1 MRNAHHGND
10 APVYGITTAEQSHSD
25 DVSRRQKQ
33 YILTML
39 IRVVSIIVV
48 VAVPGISWPIKILLC
63 LVATII
69 PYIAVVRANGG
80 PMPEKD
86 PTNLLISAPQ
96 KPSLEWEQRGLPG
109 AGTVITGEAAE
120 AADTDGAN
128 GSHAPGAA
136 DEPVVLQVTQ
146 EQRDDAGKAGHP
158 TRA

>member
-1 MRNAHHGND
+1 VRNAHHGNHD
-10 APVYGITTAEQSHSD
+10 PVYGITTAEQSHSD

-39 IRVVSIIVV
+39 VRVVSIIVV

-86 PTNLLISAPQ
+86 PTNLLISPPQ

-109 AGTVITGEAAE
+109 AGTVITGEADE
-120 AADTDGAN
+120 ATDADGAD
-128 GSHAPGAA
+128 GSEEAGAA
-136 DEPVVLQVTQ
+136 DEPIVLHVTH
-146 EQRDDAGKAGHP
+146 EQRGDAGKAGRA

>member
-1 MRNAHHGND
+1 VRNAHHGSHD
-10 APVYGITTAEQSHSD
+10 PVYGITTAEQSHTD

-39 IRVVSIIVV
+39 VRVVSIIVV

-69 PYIAVVRANGG
+69 PYIAVVRANAG

-86 PTNLLISAPQ
+86 PTNLLVSPPQ

-109 AGTVITGEAAE
+109 AGTVISGEADAVV
-120 AADTDGAN
+120 DTDDAE
-128 GSHAPGAA
+128 GSDESGRAS
-136 DEPVVLQVTQ
+136 EPVVLHVTG
-146 EQRDDAGKAGHP
+146 EQRGDAGKAGRT

>member
-1 MRNAHHGND
+1 VRNAHHGNQD
-10 APVYGITTAEQSHSD
+10 PVYGITTAEQSHTD

-39 IRVVSIIVV
+39 VRVVSIVVV
-48 VAVPGISWPIKILLC
+48 VAVPGISWQIKIVLC

-86 PTNLLISAPQ
+86 PTNLLISPPQ
-96 KPSLEWEQRGLPG
+96 KPSLGWEQRGLPG
-109 AGTVITGEAAE
+109 AGTVISGEADE
-120 AADTDGAN
+120 VADADGAD
-128 GSHAPGAA
+128 GSDGPSAA
-136 DEPVVLQVTQ
+136 DEPVVLRVTG
-146 EQRDDAGKAGHP
+146 EQRGDAGKAGRT

>member
-1 MRNAHHGND
+1 M
-10 APVYGITTAEQSHSD
+10 YGITTADQSHTD
-25 DVSRRQKQ
+25 DVARRQKQ

-63 LVATII
+63 LVATVI

-86 PTNLLISAPQ
+86 PTNLLVSPPQ

-109 AGTVITGEAAE
+109 AGTVIDGEADE
-120 AADTDGAN
+120 TADMDGAD
-128 GSHAPGAA
+128 GFDGHGAA
-136 DEPVVLQVTQ
+136 DGARVIRVTG
-146 EQRDDAGKAGHP
+146 EERDDTSTPG
-158 TRA
+158 RATQA